1 MIPTLDYCA
10 EVDEEA
16 EVSFVV
22 KGSDISWPIE
32 SVMFTGAD
40 GQVYTSEP
48 SDVSRYLQPVNPQ
61 HCRSPDQQKKT
72 AVFTKQRYWES
83 LFKAKYNL
91 EKTYLGLENRQQ
103 Y

>member
-61 HCRSPDQQKKT
+61 HCRSPDQQKKQPFSQNS
-72 AVFTKQRYWES
+72 VIGS
-83 LFKAKYNL
+83 H
-91 EKTYLGLENRQQ
+91 YLKLNII
-103 Y
+103 

>member
-48 SDVSRYLQPVNPQ
+48 SDV
-61 HCRSPDQQKKT
+61 KT
-72 AVFTKQRYWES
+72 GERGRTEMRVT
-83 LFKAKYNL
+83 
-91 EKTYLGLENRQQ
+91 
-103 Y
+103 